1 VDHQPELR
9 QPGGREHGTDEVGKI
24 GRREHDQGVD
34 DPPDAGDDQRGT
46 EQPREHLRPA
56 HEDAEGEQPEADE
69 DPGEPV
75 AVVVQVEQGAA
86 SAPRHRRSRTRWRP
100 TRRWPP
106 AGRRG
111 GTRGSSGSCRPRPR
125 RTSTWRSPS
134 RGRPHGLLRAGDDGD
149 LSPTLAATVHRLAR
163 EAVTNAVRH
172 TPNANRVDVHVTDDA
187 ERVCLTVADD
197 GAFGTAE
204 PVANGFGLTGMRER
218 TALFGGTL
226 TAGPAPGGCWRRS
239 RAPGRTPQRP
249 RWPSR

>member
-75 AVVVQVEQGAA
+75 AVVVQVEQGAT

-100 TRRWPP
+100 TRRGHQQGGVVEPEVRQDHAGPDRDERQHGGRRAAVDRTVCSARATTATSPP
-106 AGRRG
+106 RSRRPSTGSRRKPSRTPSATRRTPTASTSTSPTTPSASASPSPTTARSAPPSPSPTGSGSPGCASGRHCSAGR
-111 GTRGSSGSCRPRPR
+111 
-125 RTSTWRSPS
+125 
-134 RGRPHGLLRAGDDGD
+134 
-149 LSPTLAATVHRLAR
+149 
-163 EAVTNAVRH
+163 
-172 TPNANRVDVHVTDDA
+172 
-187 ERVCLTVADD
+187 
-197 GAFGTAE
+197 
-204 PVANGFGLTGMRER
+204 
-218 TALFGGTL
+218 
-226 TAGPAPGGCWRRS
+226 
-239 RAPGRTPQRP
+239 
-249 RWPSR
+249 